1 MAINIYFIFFV
12 ILPLAEMTAMEYEDN
27 ESKFIRKAKEN
38 PFVPAGK
45 PFKHYNSLRVQF
57 VSR

>member
-1 MAINIYFIFFV
+1 
-12 ILPLAEMTAMEYEDN
+12 MTAVEYEDN

-45 PFKHYNSLRVQF
+45 PIKHHSLMRRTHSVC
-57 VSR
+57 VSLLSHMALY

>member
-1 MAINIYFIFFV
+1 
-12 ILPLAEMTAMEYEDN
+12 MEYEDN

-45 PFKHYNSLRVQF
+45 PFKHYLLLAQMCAISIQF
-57 VSR
+57 VSHY